1 MARMLL
7 FLAGVSTLC
16 VVDSLWF
23 FDHWVYC
30 LALASCA
37 IALAHRRLA
46 NTVPVSRTL
55 LSLMHLGGLFLLGLL
70 YGQWAA
76 QTQLDSR
83 LSHSLDGKEAIVT
96 GSVIGLV
103 EKKPLDGQR
112 QSDYYQRF
120 LFKVDS
126 FTAATAHEKN
136 TPPKIIQ
143 INNYRPIEINTG
155 EYWQFRL
162 KLKRPRGTNNP
173 GGFDYTR
180 YLFAKRI
187 DATAYIKSIDE
198 AIRLRVSHG
207 YKKNGY
213 KNNDSKIDASK
224 NNSSITDRPKT
235 FRGIADQLRSDRV
248 AVLNPILAA
257 LKQQGLLSA
266 LLIGD
271 RSHISPEHQLLL
283 QRTGTAHLLAISG
296 LHIGISLV
304 LALLITKALLLF
316 FPKLM
321 LYCPRAL
328 IVSLVALPIAAFYAV
343 LAGLSVSTQRAFFML
358 LCFAVIILLRRHISI
373 FNTLCVAALLVVFI
387 DPLAVLSAGFWFSFT
402 AVTVLL
408 TSSLAIKYRFS
419 AGAENNAALSWP
431 LRYWLKLKLLLSAQ
445 LAIFIAMPL
454 ALSAFGGQQSLI
466 APIANLVTIPL
477 ISIAVV
483 PLGIAAILLSYL
495 SLPVA
500 KLLLSIADYFLGWSI
515 QLLGFIDSM
524 ANSFLSI
531 DTLHRQTALSPIL
544 FVVGAASIIILLG
557 RWRLPGV
564 PAALMIWLCLID
576 PFGLFDQRQNRLS
589 DGEFWL
595 TQFDVGQGS
604 AVLITTR
611 DYQLLYDT
619 GPKFSA
625 VLNAANAMIEPYL
638 AMSGNKNIDTIVV
651 SHGDNDHAGG
661 VEYIDKHWQV
671 GEWLLGGSANTLS
684 TLASAK
690 PCTAGQQWQQNGLR
704 FSVLHPDKNRQN
716 LSNENDQSCVL
727 LIHSLSRAND
737 SSLKLSFLKHKPAAQ
752 LLLTGDISRVV
763 EQQLVETHNIRA
775 DMLIVP
781 HHGSISSSS
790 AQLLAAVKPERALAS
805 MAFRNRYRHPHHKVV
820 ERYLNR
826 DISFYRSDQLGAMQF
841 RYIQGQWYGPY
852 CSRYLA
858 EHFWQDFDNRQQ
870 CIGPFPS

>member
-16 VVDSLWF
+16 FVDSLWF
-23 FDHWVYC
+23 FSYWVYC
-30 LALASCA
+30 LALALCA
-37 IALAHRRLA
+37 IALAHLRLA
-46 NTVPVSRTL
+46 SAVPIKLRL
-55 LSLMHLGGLFLLGLL
+55 LNPALLNLIQLGGLFLLGLL

-83 LSHSLDGKEAIVT
+83 LPHSLDGKEAMVT

-126 FTAATAHEKN
+126 FNAATDNKN
-136 TPPKIIQ
+136 NKSPKIIQ
-143 INNYRPIEINTG
+143 INNYRPIKINTG
-155 EYWQFRL
+155 EHWQFRL
-162 KLKRPRGTNNP
+162 KLKRPRGTSNP

-198 AIRLRVSHG
+198 AKRLRLSG
-207 YKKNGY
+207 G
-213 KNNDSKIDASK
+213 A
-224 NNSSITDRPKT
+224 KT

-248 AVLNPILAA
+248 AVLNPIFAA

-343 LAGLSVSTQRAFFML
+343 LAGLSVSTQRALFML
-358 LCFAVIILLRRHISI
+358 LCFALIILLRRHISI
-373 FNTLCVAALLVVFI
+373 FNTLCVAAFLVVLI

-402 AVTVLL
+402 AVAVLL
-408 TSSLAIKYRFS
+408 ISSLAIKYRFT
-419 AGAENNAALSWP
+419 AGVENTARAENNAALSWP
-431 LRYWLKLKLLLSAQ
+431 LRYWLKIKLLLSAQ

-454 ALSAFGGQQSLI
+454 TLSAFGGQQSLI
-466 APIANLVTIPL
+466 APIANLVTIPI

-483 PLGIAAILLSYL
+483 PLGIAAILFSYL

-500 KLLLSIADYFLGWSI
+500 KNLLSVADYFLGWSV
-515 QLLGFIDSM
+515 QLLEFIDSI
-524 ANSFLSI
+524 ANTFLSI

-544 FVVGAASIIILLG
+544 FVVSAVSIIILLG

-564 PAALMIWLCLID
+564 PAAFMIWLCLVD
-576 PFGLFDQRQNRLS
+576 PFGLFDPRQNRLS

-604 AVLITTR
+604 AILITSR

-638 AMSGNKNIDTIVV
+638 DMSGNKHIDTIVV

-684 TLASAK
+684 ISAAAK
-690 PCTAGQQWQQNGLR
+690 PCTAGQQWQKNRLR
-704 FSVLHPDKNRQN
+704 FSVLHPDKNLPN

-727 LIHSLSRAND
+727 LIQSLSFA
-737 SSLKLSFLKHKPAAQ
+737 KHKPIAQ
-752 LLLTGDISRVV
+752 LLLTGDISREV
-763 EQQLVETHNIRA
+763 EQQLAESYNIRA

-790 AQLLAAVKPERALAS
+790 AELLTAVKPERALVS
-805 MAFRNRYRHPHHKVV
+805 MAYRNRYRHPHHKVV

-870 CIGPFPS
+870 CVGPFPS